1 MEQRS
6 VDNNSSYCLNRRI
19 LMLLTAMHDN
29 PNQGFWQ
36 ANAKNNPPAII
47 KESTVSPDKRM
58 ILFCMCF
65 ENQSGSVAQILTV
78 AGTKL
83 MQISSR

>member
-1 MEQRS
+1 MSEQGDIHAAYSDAGQSEPR
-6 VDNNSSYCLNRRI
+6 VL
-19 LMLLTAMHDN
+19 A
-29 PNQGFWQ
+29 
-36 ANAKNNPPAII
+36 ANARSNPPAII
-47 KESTVSPDKRM
+47 RESRASPDKRM

-65 ENQSGSVAQILTV
+65 ENQSGSVAQILTE

>member
-1 MEQRS
+1 
-6 VDNNSSYCLNRRI
+6 
-19 LMLLTAMHDN
+19 MLLTAMQDN
-29 PNQGFWQ
+29 PNQGSWQ
-36 ANAKNNPPAII
+36 ANARSNPPAII
-47 KESTVSPDKRM
+47 RERRASPDKRM

-65 ENQSGSVAQILTV
+65 ENQSGSVAQILTE

>member
-1 MEQRS
+1 MSEQGDIHAAYS
-6 VDNNSSYCLNRRI
+6 D
-19 LMLLTAMHDN
+19 AGQA
-29 PNQGFWQ
+29 QGSWQ
-36 ANAKNNPPAII
+36 ANARSNPPAII
-47 KESTVSPDKRM
+47 RESRASPDKRM

-65 ENQSGSVAQILTV
+65 ENQSGSVAQILTE

>member
-1 MEQRS
+1 
-6 VDNNSSYCLNRRI
+6 
-19 LMLLTAMHDN
+19 MLLTAMQDN
-29 PNQGFWQ
+29 PNHGFWQ
-36 ANAKNNPPAII
+36 ANARSNPPAII
-47 KESTVSPDKRM
+47 RESRASPDKRM

-65 ENQSGSVAQILTV
+65 ENHSGSVAQILTE

>member
-1 MEQRS
+1 
-6 VDNNSSYCLNRRI
+6 
-19 LMLLTAMHDN
+19 MLLTAMQDN

-36 ANAKNNPPAII
+36 ANARSNPPAII
-47 KESTVSPDKRM
+47 RESRASPDKRM

-65 ENQSGSVAQILTV
+65 ENQSGSVAQILTE

>member
-1 MEQRS
+1 MSGQGDIHAAYRDAGQSE
-6 VDNNSSYCLNRRI
+6 
-19 LMLLTAMHDN
+19 H
-29 PNQGFWQ
+29 GFWQ
-36 ANAKNNPPAII
+36 ANARSNPPAII
-47 KESTVSPDKRM
+47 RESRASPDKRM

-65 ENQSGSVAQILTV
+65 ENQSGSVAQILTE

>member
-1 MEQRS
+1 MSEQGDIHAAYS
-6 VDNNSSYCLNRRI
+6 D
-19 LMLLTAMHDN
+19 A
-29 PNQGFWQ
+29 GQ
-36 ANAKNNPPAII
+36 AEPRVLAGKCKEQPAII
-47 KESTVSPDKRM
+47 REGRASPDKRM

-65 ENQSGSVAQILTV
+65 ENQSGSVAQILTE

>member
-1 MEQRS
+1 MKC
-6 VDNNSSYCLNRRI
+6 DGIWSSAVSI
-19 LMLLTAMHDN
+19 ITIHITAMQDN
-29 PNQGFWQ
+29 PNQGSWQ
-36 ANAKNNPPAII
+36 ANARSNPPAII
-47 KESTVSPDKRM
+47 RESRASPDKRM

-65 ENQSGSVAQILTV
+65 ENQSGCVAQILTV

>member
-1 MEQRS
+1 
-6 VDNNSSYCLNRRI
+6 
-19 LMLLTAMHDN
+19 MLLTAMHDN

-36 ANAKNNPPAII
+36 ANAKNNPPAIR
-47 KESTVSPDKRM
+47 ESRASPDKRM

>member
-1 MEQRS
+1 
-6 VDNNSSYCLNRRI
+6 
-19 LMLLTAMHDN
+19 MLLTAMHDN

-65 ENQSGSVAQILTV
+65 ENQSGS
-78 AGTKL
+78 
-83 MQISSR
+83 R

>member
-1 MEQRS
+1 MTIRTK
-6 VDNNSSYCLNRRI
+6 D
-19 LMLLTAMHDN
+19 
-29 PNQGFWQ
+29 
-36 ANAKNNPPAII
+36 PAII